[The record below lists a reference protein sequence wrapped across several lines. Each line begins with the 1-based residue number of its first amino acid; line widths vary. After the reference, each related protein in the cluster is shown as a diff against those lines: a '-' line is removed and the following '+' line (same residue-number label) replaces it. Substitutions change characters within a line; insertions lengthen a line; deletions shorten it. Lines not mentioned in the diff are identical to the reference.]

1 MRNIQ
6 PRVMRKKGDR
16 REKKFFEDNKIT
28 MSMRKMMGYIID
40 LLLTKFK
47 HFIIFRRH
55 RIKIATGV

>member
-1 MRNIQ
+1 
-6 PRVMRKKGDR
+6 MRKKGDR